1 MPTTTPTPPLNMPV
15 GSVRSIVTLSVLG
28 TVWTQLLRGFP
39 TSEILHDTLL
49 LVLGYYFG
57 ARGAKPAI
65 PAAQADP
72 ANVRRDTAHP
82 LYLPKGSIRSIII
95 LGFAVIVG
103 KLALEGTLLGPHG
116 VPPVLVLAG
125 TFLVGTITK
134 VVLGWLWRVLPTF
147 VQSGFGHV
155 VAASTLAVVA
165 TYCFAV
171 VFGEEANLPPA
182 FESVFLGAV
191 GFYLGER

>member
-1 MPTTTPTPPLNMPV
+1 MTQETPVTPPLNLPV
-15 GSVRSIVTLSVLG
+15 GSVRSLVTLSVLG
-28 TVWTQLLRGFP
+28 TVWAQLLRGVP
-39 TSEILHDTLL
+39 TTEVLHDTLL

-65 PAAQADP
+65 ANPDP
-72 ANVRRDTAHP
+72 ANVRRDTAAP

-95 LGFAVIVG
+95 LGFSVIVA
-103 KLALEGTLLGPHG
+103 KLFLEGTLVGPHG
-116 VPPVLVLAG
+116 VAPVLVLAG
-125 TFLVGTITK
+125 TFLIGTITK
-134 VVLGWLWRVLPTF
+134 VLLGWLWRVVPSA

-155 VAASTLAVVA
+155 VAFGTLTIVA
-165 TYCFAV
+165 AYCVAV
-171 VFGEEANLPPA
+171 VFGEEARLPPA